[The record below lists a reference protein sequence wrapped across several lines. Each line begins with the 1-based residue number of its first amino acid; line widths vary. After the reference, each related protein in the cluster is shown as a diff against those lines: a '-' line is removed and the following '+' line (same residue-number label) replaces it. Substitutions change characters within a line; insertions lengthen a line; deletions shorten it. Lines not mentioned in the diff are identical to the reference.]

1 MQNELVKIMWVEND
15 PEVIQ
20 TYPLEAE
27 GFDLELVP
35 FEYWDKAESV
45 LKQDP
50 DKWAAIILDAKCK
63 LHEDSTDD
71 AQTFL
76 SNVTLSIQSICHGKR
91 FIPWFVLSG
100 QAEDDIKKII
110 PEVRKEWDGD
120 WHKAY
125 YDKNTDR
132 ELLFRR
138 IRHMARRYMSASMKI
153 RQMYKPVF
161 DAIEKLQLH
170 DDVDVYLTDLLS
182 ELHFPELDDKD
193 YNDKLPKV
201 RQIIEYIFRSM
212 ITHGMLPEQKRINL
226 QWSNALL
233 SGKECY
239 DKNKEVVAK
248 GDKILPTICAD
259 NLIHMI
265 HTCGADVHSRNEKDE
280 NTKSTKEYMDMVGN
294 SSNLLK
300 SYALQLC
307 DVILWYAHYSS
318 LHDDEEINALKWEI
332 TKANNWK

>member
-110 PEVRKEWDGD
+110 SEVRKEWDGD

-132 ELLFRR
+132 ELLFHR

-248 GDKILPTICAD
+248 GDQILPTICAD

-280 NTKSTKEYMDMVGN
+280 NTKSTKE
-294 SSNLLK
+294 
-300 SYALQLC
+300 
-307 DVILWYAHYSS
+307 
-318 LHDDEEINALKWEI
+318 
-332 TKANNWK
+332 